1 MLTKVKACLVGWN
14 LSPPEDIEKLPGRL
28 FAEKARLFV
37 RPSTID
43 NEKGPNGFKRST
55 NSVLWCHGLVR
66 TVATLINEVV
76 RVLLPIRRL
85 DSIRSISVD
94 LGDAASCSRLEGEQ
108 EA

>member
-28 FAEKARLFV
+28 FAERVRLVV

-43 NEKGPNGFKRST
+43 NEKRRLGFKRPT
-55 NSVLWCHGLVR
+55 NSVLWFHGLVR
-66 TVATLINEVV
+66 TVATVINEVV
-76 RVLLPIRRL
+76 RVLCPIRRL
-85 DSIRSISVD
+85 GGIRSISVD
-94 LGDAASCSRLEGEQ
+94 LGDAASCGRLEGEQ